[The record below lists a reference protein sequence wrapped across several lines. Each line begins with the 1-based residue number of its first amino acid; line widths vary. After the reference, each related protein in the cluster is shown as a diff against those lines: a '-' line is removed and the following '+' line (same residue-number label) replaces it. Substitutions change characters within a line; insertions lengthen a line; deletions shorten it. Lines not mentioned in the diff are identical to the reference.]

1 MLIATSTT
9 NSVFSQFGTVSSS
22 IFSSFQGWLFL
33 IAGLMVAWFVIESIK
48 LVFFSDIMKRNRE
61 LDERAEQKTKDMI
74 ERGNKMSAVI
84 KKYDK

>member
-33 IAGLMVAWFVIESIK
+33 IAGLMVAWFMVESIK
-48 LVFFSDIMKRNRE
+48 LIFFSDVMKRN
-61 LDERAEQKTKDMI
+61 AEWEARQK
-74 ERGNKMSAVI
+74 
-84 KKYDK
+84 KK